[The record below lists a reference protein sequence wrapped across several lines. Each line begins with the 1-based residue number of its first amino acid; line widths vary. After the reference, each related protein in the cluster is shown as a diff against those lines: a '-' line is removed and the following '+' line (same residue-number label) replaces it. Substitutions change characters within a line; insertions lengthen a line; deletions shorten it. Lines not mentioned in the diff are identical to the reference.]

1 MEFIVLVELGL
12 WKSDARKYSVVM
24 DGSDGKG
31 KTLYVGRRTSKVS
44 MRIYDKGAET
54 MSKTPEKDRERGEDG
69 QVLPGEDWI
78 RFELELKQEKAVVAA
93 IDMIAAWKAASVN
106 DDEWLEKGYQL
117 VPGMIKGFCQFS
129 ASKNYHDVCG
139 EKGVKILI
147 EKKKQTNT
155 EKWLFNA
162 VAPVLVRLTVEQGR
176 EFKMLFLQH
185 VSDLEKELRDDKKKA
200 AFKMDGASS
209 FDELPLPERM
219 Q

>member
-1 MEFIVLVELGL
+1 
-12 WKSDARKYSVVM
+12 
-24 DGSDGKG
+24 
-31 KTLYVGRRTSKVS
+31 
-44 MRIYDKGAET
+44 
-54 MSKTPEKDRERGEDG
+54 
-69 QVLPGEDWI
+69 
-78 RFELELKQEKAVVAA
+78 
-93 IDMIAAWKAASVN
+93 
-106 DDEWLEKGYQL
+106 
-117 VPGMIKGFCQFS
+117 
-129 ASKNYHDVCG
+129 
-139 EKGVKILI
+139 LI

-162 VAPVLVRLTVEQGR
+162 VAPVLARLTVEQGR